1 MTDNAPNLPDTSPAY
16 GLLPEDWTAACK
28 AAKLPA
34 FRAKQILQG
43 LYRDRIDSWDALTT
57 LPGSVRESFAK
68 DYPLTTLR
76 EVRRTPSGPDG
87 VTKFLLEAE
96 DGEQIET
103 VWIPA
108 DGRVTQCISS
118 QVGCN
123 MHCAFCASGQL
134 GCVRSLTAA
143 EIVAEVMVLSRAMGC
158 YPNNIV
164 VMGMGEPFLNY
175 DNVIRALRILNCQQ
189 GPNIGAR
196 HITLSTCGI
205 VPGIE
210 RLSHEGVQF
219 ELSVS
224 LHAPTDT
231 LRSQLM
237 PVNKRWNLSELMPA
251 CDAYT
256 AATGRIITYEYT
268 MVYKFNDRPEH
279 AAALIR
285 LLRGRKARVNLIPLS
300 PVAEF
305 DGKTPPNA
313 DCLAFLDTMLK
324 AGIHTTM
331 RRSRGK
337 QADAACGQ
345 LRLRNIRENR
355 NGK

>member
-1 MTDNAPNLPDTSPAY
+1 MSDGAY
-16 GLLPEDWTAACK
+16 GI
-28 AAKLPA
+28 LPA
-34 FRAKQILQG
+34 QWQVICKEAGLPGFRAKQIVQG
-43 LYRDRIDSWDALTT
+43 LYRDRVKSWDELST
-57 LPGSVRESFAK
+57 LPKGCREAFAQA
-68 DYPLTTLR
+68 YPVEVLR
-76 EVRRTPSGPDG
+76 EVTRTASSGDG
-87 VTKFLLEAE
+87 VTKFLLEAS
-96 DGEQIET
+96 DGERIET

-134 GCVRSLTAA
+134 GCVRSLSAS
-143 EIVAEVMVLSRAMGC
+143 EIVAQVMTASRLMGAV
-158 YPNNIV
+158 PNNIV
-164 VMGMGEPFLNY
+164 VMGMGEPFMNY
-175 DNVIRALRILNCQQ
+175 DAVLTALRILNCQQ
-189 GPNIGAR
+189 GLNIGAR
-196 HITLSTCGI
+196 HITLSTCGV

-210 RLSHEGVQF
+210 RLAQEGVQF

-224 LHAPTDT
+224 LHAPNNQ
-231 LRSQLM
+231 LRNALM
-237 PVNKRWNLSELMPA
+237 PVNRKWSIETLLAA

-268 MVYKFNDRPEH
+268 LVKGFNDGLAQAGE
-279 AAALIR
+279 LIR
-285 LLRGRKARVNLIPLS
+285 LLRHRKARVNLIPLS

-305 DGKTPPNA
+305 DGETPSHGA
-313 DCLAFLDTMLK
+313 CLAFLDALLK

-345 LRLRNIRENR
+345 LRLRKMKEV
-355 NGK
+355 